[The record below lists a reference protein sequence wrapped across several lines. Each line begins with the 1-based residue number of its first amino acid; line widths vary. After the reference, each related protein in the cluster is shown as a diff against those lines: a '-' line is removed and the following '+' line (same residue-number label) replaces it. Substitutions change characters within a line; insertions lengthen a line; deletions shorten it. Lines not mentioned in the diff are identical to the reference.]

1 MAAEKA
7 DLDPLDVRVA
17 YRRDKTLAMERD
29 PGLADLLREAAA
41 APTDNDKRAWLRQYY
56 TRLYAGISKIDP
68 SPAMKAHVALIA
80 DVTEQRWNPKRRAV
94 AGEDDLV
101 NGRRGRRH

>member
-56 TRLYAGISKIDP
+56 TRLYAGIHKIDP